1 MDVTQIA
8 VIFLAAM
15 TPIGELR
22 LSIPLAIYIYE
33 IPWFWAL
40 VISVLGNL
48 VPVVVLVIGLDRFSH
63 FILGF
68 DNPMRD
74 LLNWQRHKIW
84 TKQSSRFRKYGSFL
98 LVILVAIPLPM
109 TGAWT
114 GALVSWVFRVPV
126 TKSIIMLSVGVVLAG
141 CLVSFA
147 FVSGLG
153 LLSFLTTEPR

>member
-1 MDVTQIA
+1 MDLTQIA

-22 LSIPLAIYIYE
+22 LSIPLAISIYE

-40 VISVLGNL
+40 GISVLGNL
-48 VPVVVLVIGLDRFSH
+48 IPVVVLVIGLDRFSN

-68 DNPMRD
+68 NNPISD
-74 LLNWQRHKIW
+74 LLNWQWNKIQ
-84 TKQSSRFRKYGSFL
+84 TKQSARFQKYGSFL
-98 LVILVAIPLPM
+98 LIILVAIPLPM

-126 TKSIIMLSVGVVLAG
+126 VKSIMMLSIGVVLAG
-141 CLVSFA
+141 CLVPFA
-147 FVSGLG
+147 FVSGVG
-153 LLSFLTTEPR
+153 LLMFLT

>member
-1 MDVTQIA
+1 MDLTQIA

-22 LSIPLAIYIYE
+22 LSIPLAISIYE

-40 VISVLGNL
+40 GISILGNL
-48 VPVVVLVIGLDRFSH
+48 VPVAVLVIGLDRFSN

-68 DNPMRD
+68 NNPISD
-74 LLNWQRHKIW
+74 LLNWQWNKIQ
-84 TKQSSRFRKYGSFL
+84 TKQSDRFQKYGSFL
-98 LVILVAIPLPM
+98 LIILVAIPLPM

-126 TKSIIMLSVGVVLAG
+126 VKSIMMLSIGVVLAG

-147 FVSGLG
+147 FLSGLS
-153 LLSFLTTEPR
+153 LLGFFTTEPR